1 MEDYGS
7 KINYSLVVK
16 KYQPKKKVVIVSDI
30 LSLPP
35 NTESSIYQKFV
46 SIKEIPN
53 IVQVE
58 IAAWGDWTGGGFQ
71 YELPYNIK
79 KLKELGY
86 MREIN

>member
-1 MEDYGS
+1 MPMD
-7 KINYSLVVK
+7 V
-16 KYQPKKKVVIVSDI
+16 
-30 LSLPP
+30 LSHREE
-35 NTESSIYQKFV
+35 NCFSYFGEICSYQKFV
-46 SIKEIPN
+46 AIKEIPN

-86 MREIN
+86 IREIN

>member
-53 IVQVE
+53 IV
-58 IAAWGDWTGGGFQ
+58 
-71 YELPYNIK
+71 
-79 KLKELGY
+79 
-86 MREIN
+86 